1 MKDRMIWVYL
11 SCFAFVL
18 LAAACAQRG
27 PDAPRASISTE
38 PFDTMPDGAQIDL
51 FTLTNANGLQV
62 RAINYGGIILSL
74 YTPGRDGVMAD
85 VALGYDRL
93 DDYLAETPYFGSII
107 GRYGNR
113 IAGAQFSLDE
123 SVYTLARNDGPN
135 HLHGGLVG
143 FDKVVWN
150 AEPFESED
158 GVGIVFTYTSPDGEE
173 GYPGTLEVRVT
184 YTLTNNDE
192 LIFDY
197 QATAD
202 RATPVNL
209 TQHTYFNL
217 AGHDSDTILDHE
229 LMINAESFTPV
240 DSTLIPTG
248 RVTPVEGT
256 PLDFRQ
262 ATGIGARIDEEHEQ
276 LRFGRGYDHNFV
288 LSRGEADTES
298 LILAVRLTE
307 PTSGRVMEV
316 FTTEP
321 GIQFYSGN
329 FLDGTLTGKG
339 GVAYQYRSG
348 LCLETQHYPDSP
360 NQPDF
365 PSTILRPG
373 ERYHTRTVYAFSV
386 GR

>member
-1 MKDRMIWVYL
+1 MIWVYL
-11 SCFAFVL
+11 SCFAIVV

-27 PDAPRASISTE
+27 PDTPHASVSTE
-38 PFDTMPDGAQIDL
+38 PFDTLPDGTQIDL
-51 FTLTNANGLQV
+51 YTVTNAHGLQV

-74 YTPGRDGVMAD
+74 HTPDRDGVMAD
-85 VALGYDRL
+85 VALGYDGL

-113 IAGAQFSLDE
+113 IAGAQFSLDG

-143 FDKVVWN
+143 FDKVVWDG
-150 AEPFESED
+150 EPFESED
-158 GVGIVFTYTSPDGEE
+158 GAGIVFKYTSPDGEE

-184 YTLTNNDE
+184 YTLTDDNE

-202 RATPVNL
+202 RATQVNL

-217 AGHDSDTILDHE
+217 AGHGSGTILDHE

-248 RVTPVEGT
+248 RLTPVDGT
-256 PLDFRQ
+256 PLDFRR
-262 ATGIGARIDEEHEQ
+262 AAPIGARIDQEHEQ
-276 LRFGRGYDHNFV
+276 LRLGRGYDHNFV
-288 LSRGEADTES
+288 LSRGEAESDS
-298 LILAVRLTE
+298 LILAARLTE
-307 PTSGRVMEV
+307 RTSGRVMEV

-329 FLDGTLTGKG
+329 FLDGTLIGKG
-339 GVAYQYRSG
+339 GVAYQHRSG

-365 PSTILRPG
+365 PSTTLRPG
-373 ERYHTRTVYAFSV
+373 ERYQTRTVYAFSV
-386 GR
+386 RR